1 MVVALWQGFR
11 QRYGP
16 HLMPH
21 WIEAG
26 EYLSARFAILAAR
39 HDGPRC
45 LTHNDYRPDNMMFA
59 SAVGGH
65 PLTVLDWQSFAYG
78 AGPTDLAYF
87 LAGAVSPE
95 LRRAHESEFLELYHR
110 TLGEFGVTGYWMD
123 DLKRHY
129 GQGAYLLF
137 VTAFFAAM
145 VVTQTE
151 RGDAMFLR
159 MLGGAAEH
167 MRDHDALA

>member
-1 MVVALWQGFR
+1 
-11 QRYGP
+11 
-16 HLMPH
+16 
-21 WIEAG
+21 
-26 EYLSARFAILAAR
+26 
-39 HDGPRC
+39 
-45 LTHNDYRPDNMMFA
+45 
-59 SAVGGH
+59 
-65 PLTVLDWQSFAYG
+65 
-78 AGPTDLAYF
+78 
-87 LAGAVSPE
+87 
-95 LRRAHESEFLELYHR
+95 
-110 TLGEFGVTGYWMD
+110 MD